1 MRKLEIKDADIMQI
15 AIQQEIQRSEQSR
28 YDHRLHGL
36 LLACNGFNSYEV
48 AQMLGHSPRT
58 VQYWIRRFEE
68 SGFAGLE
75 DQPREGRPGAIN
87 DELYKQIGQD
97 LRCSPREFGHPQNL
111 WDGRLLSHHLAKTYK
126 VKIGVRQCQRLFHK
140 LGFRLRKPRPV
151 IANADPEAQLRY
163 KKTASNGQ
171 KRKH

>member
-36 LLACNGFNSYEV
+36 LLACNGFSSYKV

-75 DQPREGRPGAIN
+75 DQPRAGRPGTIDA
-87 DELYKQIGQD
+87 ELYKKIGHD
-97 LRCSPREFGHPQNL
+97 LRCSPRAFGHCQNL
-111 WDGRLLSHHLAKTYK
+111 WDGRLLSHHLAKVHK
-126 VKIGVRQCQRLFHK
+126 VKIGIRQCQRLFHR

-151 IANADPEAQLRY
+151 IANADPEAQRRY
-163 KKTASNGQ
+163 KKTASNG
-171 KRKH
+171 KK